1 MRKFG
6 VLFWAWL
13 FIALTVNGQDELGYA
28 MSSREVVEQQLKR
41 MDVEI
46 GYGAGCGRMVAVET
60 RGFSLKGDD
69 EADDELT
76 FIEKYD
82 FPDDEADDFETK
94 RFKAVWK
101 AYADGLAQI
110 AQSIAVTTPQADK
123 TKVNKLGAASNYISN
138 DISMA
143 MEQNLEGVVTI
154 TTAESCNDK
163 EYEFSVAVCQ
173 TERRKRLNEAYRQGR
188 RAETPGRYSLKEW
201 IDNKSGTG
209 IICPQ
214 SYCDNEGV
222 WWRVAGVPVD
232 LSAGRNSK
240 KVALKTEKAR
250 RYAYEAAMRTIA
262 VRVSASTS
270 ISVLHKSNDGDKR
283 KEKMERDVKIDP
295 INTILPVDPSQVR
308 WFELDRMNPMTG
320 KPVRCVVAALRSG
333 NSKNTTA
340 ESSKMREQLKRLA
353 RDLDIDKTKV
363 DLITQQRM
371 HGLKYK
377 LSEID
382 VQLKYEQ
389 SMPPEIRKRIEEQL
403 LEISRE
409 VIELK
414 GGKGNE
420 DHQ

>member
-1 MRKFG
+1 MRKIVFFT
-6 VLFWAWL
+6 LLTAL
-13 FIALTVNGQDELGYA
+13 IALTVNGQDELGHA

-41 MDVEI
+41 MGVEI
-46 GYGAGCGRMVAVET
+46 GYAAGRGRMVAVET

-69 EADDELT
+69 ETDDELT

-101 AYADGLAQI
+101 AYADGLAQVARYI
-110 AQSIAVTTPQADK
+110 AETTPQAGGAK
-123 TKVNKLGAASNYISN
+123 ENKLYVGENG
-138 DISMA
+138 ISMV
-143 MEQNLEGVVTI
+143 MDLEGIATI

-173 TERRKRLNEAYRQGR
+173 SEKKKRLNEAYRQGR

-214 SYCDNEGV
+214 SFVDNEGSL
-222 WWRVAGVPVD
+222 WSVAGVPVD

-240 KVALKTEKAR
+240 EVALKTEKAK

-308 WFELDRMNPMTG
+308 WFELERMNPLTG
-320 KPVRCVVAALRSG
+320 KPIRCVVAALRSG

-371 HGLKYK
+371 QGLKYK